1 MFAGLYQMTHEM
13 LKQVVLDKVRE
24 FYCLGMTPEGAMTAE
39 EQEQYRLNVLSLA
52 PSRFEASLLWLVQSN
67 AITQHQAD
75 RLDAIYDHRHSLTH
89 ELVRYIVDPDADPDV
104 ELLVEAIATLRDLH
118 RFWID
123 IEIDSGGFF
132 GVDGSQVE
140 DVDPDEVVPL
150 SLVMLQ
156 HCLDAY
162 LEALAESP
170 DLGASD

>member
-1 MFAGLYQMTHEM
+1 
-13 LKQVVLDKVRE
+13 
-24 FYCLGMTPEGAMTAE
+24 
-39 EQEQYRLNVLSLA
+39 
-52 PSRFEASLLWLVQSN
+52 
-67 AITQHQAD
+67 
-75 RLDAIYDHRHSLTH
+75 
-89 ELVRYIVDPDADPDV
+89 LVRYIVDPDADPDV